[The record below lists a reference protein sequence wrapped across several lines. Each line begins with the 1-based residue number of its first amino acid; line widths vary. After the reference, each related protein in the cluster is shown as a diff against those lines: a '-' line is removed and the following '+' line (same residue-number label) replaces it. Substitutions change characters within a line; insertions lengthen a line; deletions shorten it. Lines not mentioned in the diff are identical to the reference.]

1 MQAILKNVA
10 NGVVSDTA
18 SHAIEAMRS
27 GLHHAFDDVSGSI
40 SIGLNSEF
48 IVVVLIIRSTYRA
61 CAEDAQT
68 DFLSDCI
75 EIPQAYLRMSRNY
88 CAR

>member
-1 MQAILKNVA
+1 MTSKNARAHIVRPFSVYFLKAYCTESEILRCCFY
-10 NGVVSDTA
+10 
-18 SHAIEAMRS
+18 SHVILVLVLMM
-27 GLHHAFDDVSGSI
+27 DI
-40 SIGLNSEF
+40 SAVF
-48 IVVVLIIRSTYRA
+48 KATPHRA